1 MAGTINLQGTA
12 GTSGAP
18 PSPTAGVEMR
28 AMAVSEAEAR
38 LRCARMIRDIADGLA
53 DLEITKYAEIIDEL
67 DKAII
72 AITLEAARSLLPKP
86 AAPLPGPSG
95 RPPIEPENRP

>member
-1 MAGTINLQGTA
+1 MVSVINLQGTA

-38 LRCARMIRDIADGLA
+38 LRCAGMIKDITDGLA
-53 DLEITKYAEIIDEL
+53 DLKITEYAETIDEL
-67 DKAII
+67 DDAII
-72 AITLEAARSLLPKP
+72 AITLEAAHSLLPKP